1 MAQHPEWPPWDTME
15 AAQMKMG
22 FRLALGEAGV
32 ACPTRTGGHL
42 LQEVGNVHG
51 DMFP

>member
-22 FRLALGEAGV
+22 FRLALGEEGWHQNRR
-32 ACPTRTGGHL
+32 PSII
-42 LQEVGNVHG
+42 
-51 DMFP
+51 